1 FPRGVEATYMAPQS
15 NVNGG
20 WLDLGRD
27 IGILYSYR
35 LHAKILGQYGRD
47 FYGRRDADYVF
58 GTLGFCACTAAL
70 WDLIGSYWASAATGY
85 FWCAG
90 SSNHCSDNEGV
101 EHREFE
107 FGNFRT
113 VGGLSVDP

>member
-1 FPRGVEATYMAPQS
+1 SSYSVAEVFINRCAAPRVGMAYPLCYWCCINFRNDLFATAFTGDEGLSGIQSKKNIVFPRGVEATYMAPQS

-47 FYGRRDADYVF
+47 FYGR
-58 GTLGFCACTAAL
+58 
-70 WDLIGSYWASAATGY
+70 
-85 FWCAG
+85 
-90 SSNHCSDNEGV
+90 
-101 EHREFE
+101 
-107 FGNFRT
+107 
-113 VGGLSVDP
+113 